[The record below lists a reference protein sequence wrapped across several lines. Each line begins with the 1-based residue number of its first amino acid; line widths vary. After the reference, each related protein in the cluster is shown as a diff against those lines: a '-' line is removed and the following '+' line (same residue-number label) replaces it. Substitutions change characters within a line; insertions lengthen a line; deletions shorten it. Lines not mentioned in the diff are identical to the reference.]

1 MKSTRSRD
9 ALSGAAA
16 AGLALGVSELIAGLV
31 RGLPSLIQGLG
42 NWVIDVSPKPLKD
55 FAIEVFGT
63 SDKLVL
69 LISIGVVTIL
79 LGAVVGVFA
88 RKRFVL
94 AVVAFIGFAV
104 ASAFAAARDPQ
115 ISMALAII
123 PAGAAAITGLGVLQW
138 LYGLGMSATQSTE
151 TASES
156 ELGWSRRT
164 FLIGTGAVFGLA
176 AVSAATGRW
185 LLDSAK
191 RAVAGRNEVVLPSP
205 AEALPSVT
213 PAADLQVDGLTPIIV
228 PNDDFYRIDT
238 AFAVPT
244 IVLQDWALTVK
255 GRVDR
260 PYTITYADLLDMRMV
275 ERDVTLSC
283 VSNRVGGGLVGN
295 ARWQGVPLSEILD
308 RAGVRDDAEQLVG
321 RSTDDF
327 TVGFPV
333 EAAFDGREALVAVG
347 MNGEPL
353 PFEHGFPARLVV
365 AGLYGYVSATKWLTE
380 IELTGWDD
388 FDAYWI
394 PRGWSKEAPI
404 KTQSRIDTPS
414 DAEPITTE
422 PRIVA
427 GVAWA
432 PPRWISK
439 VEVQLGEGQSWL
451 EAELSEPLSVN
462 SWVQWQ
468 IPWTPSV
475 LGRNVIRCR
484 ASDGDGILQDEME
497 RPPAPNGATGWHTQP
512 VLVAEA

>member
-1 MKSTRSRD
+1 MNSTRFRD
-9 ALSGAAA
+9 AFSGAAA

-31 RGLPSLIQGLG
+31 TGLPSLVEALG

-63 SDKLVL
+63 NDKLVL
-69 LISIGVVTIL
+69 LISIAAVTLL

-88 RKRFVL
+88 RRRFGI
-94 AVVAFIGFAV
+94 AVAVFIGFAV
-104 ASAFAAARDPQ
+104 AAAMAAARDPQ
-115 ISMALAII
+115 VSLALAII
-123 PAGAAAITGLGVLQW
+123 PAGAGAITGLGVLQW
-138 LYGLGMSATQSTE
+138 LYGLGMPAVQPSDTE
-151 TASES
+151 E
-156 ELGWSRRT
+156 EFDQHWSRRS
-164 FLIGTGAVFGLA
+164 FLLGTGAVFGVA

-185 LLDSAK
+185 LLESAK
-191 RAVAGRNEVVLPSP
+191 KAVAGRNEVALPSP
-205 AEALPSVT
+205 ADALAPVP
-213 PAADLQVDGLTPIIV
+213 PAADLKVEGLSPIIV

-244 IVLQDWALTVK
+244 IVLQDWTFTVK

-260 PYTITYADLLDMRMV
+260 PYTISYSDLLDMRMV

-283 VSNRVGGGLVGN
+283 VSNRVGGNLVGN
-295 ARWQGVPLSEILD
+295 ARWQGVPLSEILN

-365 AGLYGYVSATKWLTE
+365 AGLYGYVSATKWLKE

-388 FDAYWI
+388 FDAYWV

-404 KTQSRIDTPS
+404 KTQSRVDTPFN
-414 DAEPITTE
+414 AEQVTTE
-422 PRIVA
+422 ARNVA

-432 PPRWISK
+432 PTRGISK
-439 VEVQLGEGQSWL
+439 VEVQLGEGEPWQ

-475 LGRNVIRCR
+475 VGRNVISCR
-484 ASDGDGILQDEME
+484 ATDGDGVLQDEMV

-512 VLVAEA
+512 VLVENA